1 MKRSGRRSPRPGL
14 SSQDNGAYAEHV
26 MMMMGMGELHE
37 FQGARVTSGK

>member
-14 SSQDNGAYAEHV
+14 SSQDNGAHAEHV
-26 MMMMGMGELHE
+26 MMMGMRELHE